1 MEEEKVNISEHRVP
15 ARNVVRGF
23 NLADG
28 KATLKGR
35 TTEYL
40 QEKLVEGLKKGD
52 EDAFRF
58 FMAKYK
64 EIVYDIIYSVAG
76 NSPEVDDIAQ
86 SVFIT
91 VFRKIHKFKGKS
103 ALSTWLYRVTV
114 NKCKDFFRK
123 RKPTVEMS
131 EEMLTPALLHSGKG
145 TGKSSAS
152 PLEEILNEKFAKALL
167 AELPVKYR
175 IPVVLRIEG
184 FSYKEIAE
192 TLKISLEKVKIFIF
206 RAREKMREAAKKYE
220 M

>member
-1 MEEEKVNISEHRVP
+1 MEEEELV
-15 ARNVVRGF
+15 
-23 NLADG
+23 
-28 KATLKGR
+28 KA
-35 TTEYL
+35 
-40 QEKLVEGLKKGD
+40 LKKGD
-52 EDAFRF
+52 EDAFRI

-64 EIVYDIIYSVAG
+64 GIVYNIIYSVAG
-76 NSPEVDDIAQ
+76 NSLEVDDIAQ

-91 VFRKIHKFKGKS
+91 VFRKIHKFRGKS

-114 NKCKDFFRK
+114 NKCKDSFRK
-123 RKPTVEMS
+123 KSRDTLQCVPTDS
-131 EEMLTPALLHSGKG
+131 TLLHSGKG
-145 TGKSSAS
+145 TEKDSEN
-152 PLEEILNEKFAKALL
+152 PLEQILNEKFAKALL

-206 RAREKMREAAKKYE
+206 RARGKMRISAKKYD